1 LVKPVNTPDLLRQ
14 IEALLV
20 THEDAKAQNHKVPE
34 PKTAPQGKPARSNAA
49 RKAV

>member
-14 IEALLV
+14 LEALLV
-20 THEDAKAQNHKVPE
+20 THADAKAQNRKVPE
-34 PKTAPQGKPARSNAA
+34 AGTTPQGKPARNNAA